1 MAPRN
6 RVRRKRSKEIC
17 AQITALIGD
26 YIAGALEPDS
36 RHAFEQHLAICP
48 DCVAFLNTYRTTV
61 EAMRSLRFE
70 DIPNEMVDRTEEFL
84 RSEERRVGKECRL

>member
-26 YIAGALEPDS
+26 YIAGAIDPDS
-36 RHAFEQHLAICP
+36 RLAFEQHLAICP
-48 DCVAFLNTYRTTV
+48 DCVAFLNTYRTMI

-84 RSEERRVGKECRL
+84 QQKIKKTRR